1 MDAPFQGFPD
11 TMAFLADLAANNDR
25 TWFAANKACY
35 ERDYRQPAE
44 AFVAELRP
52 RLEALVGGPVIAKV
66 FRIHRDVRFAK
77 DKTPYKAH
85 LPTCPPAHR
94 PAGPD
99 DARRAPPPWRILL
112 RPGCREALSG
122 DRRF

>member
-66 FRIHRDVRFAK
+66 FRISGAISRI
-77 DKTPYKAH
+77 
-85 LPTCPPAHR
+85 R
-94 PAGPD
+94 PG
-99 DARRAPPPWRILL
+99 LL
-112 RPGCREALSG
+112 RQTSWAMSSPRSKPWT
-122 DRRF
+122 R